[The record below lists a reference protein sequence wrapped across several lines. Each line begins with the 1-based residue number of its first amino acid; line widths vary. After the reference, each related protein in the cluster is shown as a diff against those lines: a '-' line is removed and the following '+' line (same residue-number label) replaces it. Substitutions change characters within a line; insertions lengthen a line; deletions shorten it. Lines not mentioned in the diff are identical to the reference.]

1 MHLLPGFLFP
11 EPASDSHTDSVPMTL
26 SELPGP
32 AVPVLLLASEIQIL
46 PEFLMLPVIQA
57 SSEESDYHRNL
68 VPAMEDLA
76 PFPGYT
82 ASAHNNKQIAS
93 YIGINIPRTLWIIA
107 ILWDVSL
114 W

>member
-1 MHLLPGFLFP
+1 MKGCLILPLRFIFLHYFLSVLLLYSVHLLPGFLFP

-68 VPAMEDLA
+68 VPAVEDLA
-76 PFPGYT
+76 
-82 ASAHNNKQIAS
+82 HNK
-93 YIGINIPRTLWIIA
+93 
-107 ILWDVSL
+107 
-114 W
+114 